1 MFTARKQAAQK
12 EVAAGVHLPY
22 LAQIDDHTILT
33 RNGQMMQVLK
43 LEGLPFE
50 TISRVDLDSRLAVR
64 DAMFQSI
71 GSSRFALVH
80 HVVRRAVE
88 PRFEG
93 RFADPFSTRLDQAW
107 RDRLATRRLFVNDLY
122 LTLLVRPLRGRAGWA
137 ERLLGA
143 AGAGRADQSERGA
156 DLRLLSQ
163 AREQLMAAL
172 EPYSPQILAAY
183 DTASGLASQPLE
195 FFAAL
200 FNGTA
205 TPMLLPTGDLGH
217 AVSRRTI
224 SFGADTIE
232 LGAVDGEPPEFA
244 AILSAKDYPS
254 ATSAGML
261 DDIYRLPFAMQVTQ
275 SFAFV
280 DRGPAQDRM
289 DLALRRMRS
298 ADDAAVSL
306 RAELASAKDDVA
318 AGRAGFG
325 EHHLSVMVTSDTPE
339 SLDIATGEV
348 QAALAESGFSV
359 VREELGLEAAFWA
372 QFPGNFDYIA
382 RRALVSTANFAGFAS
397 AHNFPVGRPD
407 GNHWGDAVTLFET
420 TAAGPYFFNFHRGDL
435 GNFTVIGP
443 SGSGKTVVLSFLL
456 AQARRFDPRIVFFD
470 KDRGAEIFLRAIG
483 GTYEALRPGEPTRM
497 NPFALPDTPV
507 NRRFLAEWLG
517 RLAAA
522 EGQPLSIEEAGWI
535 VDVIDTAMAGPREA
549 RRLRHVA
556 ELFRGRGR
564 ASAGDFSARLAPWHS
579 GGEFAWLFDNEEDGL
594 DLGAPTLGF
603 DMTAI
608 LDQPALRAPTMLYLF
623 HRVEERLDGK
633 PTIIVVDE
641 GWKALDD
648 DVFVARIRDWEKTI
662 RKRGGIVG
670 FATQSASDAL
680 QSRIASAIVEQAGTQ
695 IFMANASAQASDYID
710 GFGLTET
717 EYEIVRSLPE
727 TARAF
732 LVKHGSDSVVVRLNL
747 GSEPHLLTVLSGRES
762 TVRLL
767 DKLRAEVGDDP
778 AQWLPRLVAAA

>member
-1 MFTARKQAAQK
+1 MFTARNRAAQK
-12 EVAAGVHLPY
+12 ETAAGVHLPY
-22 LAQIDDHTILT
+22 LAQIDDHTVLT
-33 RNGQMMQVLK
+33 RNGQLLQVIK
-43 LEGLPFE
+43 IDGLPFE
-50 TISRVDLDSRLAVR
+50 TIGRADLDSRLAMR
-64 DAMFQSI
+64 DAMLQSI
-71 GSSRFALVH
+71 GSSRFAVIH

-93 RFADPFSTRLDQAW
+93 VFNDPFSAQLDAAW

-122 LTLLVRPLRGRAGWA
+122 LTLIVRPLRGRAGWA
-137 ERLLGA
+137 EKLLGV
-143 AGAGRADQSERGA
+143 AGSRSDQGELGA
-156 DLRLLSQ
+156 DLRLLAQ
-163 AREQLMAAL
+163 AREQLVAAL
-172 EPYSPQILAAY
+172 EPYSPRVLTAY
-183 DTASGLASQPLE
+183 DLPNGLASQQLE

-217 AVSRRTI
+217 AVARRTI
-224 SFGADTIE
+224 SFGADAIE
-232 LGAVDGEPPEFA
+232 LGTVDGEPSQFA
-244 AILSAKDYPS
+244 SILSAKDYPS
-254 ATSAGML
+254 VTSAGML

-280 DRGPAQDRM
+280 DRGPAQERM

-306 RAELASAKDDVA
+306 RAELSAAKDDVA

-325 EHHLSVMVTSDTPE
+325 EHHLSILVTTD
-339 SLDIATGEV
+339 SLEALDEATGEV
-348 QAALAESGFSV
+348 QAALAESGFAV

-443 SGSGKTVVLSFLL
+443 SGSGKTVILSFLL

-483 GTYEALRPGEPTRM
+483 GAYEALRPGEATRM
-497 NPFALPDTPV
+497 NPLALPDTPI

-517 RLAAA
+517 RLAVGD
-522 EGQPLSIEEAGWI
+522 GQPLTVEETGWI
-535 VDVIDTAMAGPREA
+535 VEAIDTSMAGPAEL

-556 ELFRGRGR
+556 GLFRGRGR
-564 ASAGDFSARLAPWHS
+564 ASSGDLAARLAPWHS
-579 GGEFAWLFDNEEDGL
+579 AGEFAWLFDNQEDRL
-594 DLGAPTLGF
+594 DLATSTLGF
-603 DMTAI
+603 DMTAV

-648 DVFVARIRDWEKTI
+648 EVFVARIRDWEKTI

-680 QSRIASAIVEQAGTQ
+680 ESRIASAIIEQAGTQ
-695 IFMANASAQASDYID
+695 LFMANASAQASDYIN

-717 EYEIVRSLPE
+717 EYDIVRTMPE

-732 LVKHGSDSVVVRLNL
+732 LVKHGTDSVVVRLNL
-747 GSEPHLLTVLSGRES
+747 GAEPQLLTVLSGRES

-767 DKLRAEVGDDP
+767 DQLRGEVGDDP
-778 AQWLPRLVAAA
+778 SDWLPRLIAAA

>member
-1 MFTARKQAAQK
+1 MFTARNRAAQK

-22 LAQIDDHTILT
+22 LAQVDDHTLLT
-33 RNGQMMQVLK
+33 RNGQMLQVIK
-43 LEGLPFE
+43 LDGLPFE
-50 TISRVDLDSRLAVR
+50 TIGRADLDSRLAMR

-71 GSSRFALVH
+71 GSSRFAIIH
-80 HVVRRAVE
+80 HVIRRAVE
-88 PRFEG
+88 PRFG
-93 RFADPFSTRLDQAW
+93 GQFGDPFSTALDAAW
-107 RDRLATRRLFVNDLY
+107 RERLATRRLFVNDLY
-122 LTLLVRPLRGRAGWA
+122 LTLIIRPLRGRAGWA
-137 ERLLGA
+137 EKLLGV
-143 AGAGRADQSERGA
+143 AGSRSDQGERGA

-172 EPYSPQILAAY
+172 EPYGPQLLTAY
-183 DTASGLASQPLE
+183 DLPSGLASQQLE
-195 FFAAL
+195 FLATL

-217 AVSRRTI
+217 AVPRRTI

-232 LGAVDGEPPEFA
+232 LGPVDGEPPEFA

-254 ATSAGML
+254 TTSAGML

-280 DRGPAQDRM
+280 DRGPAQERM

-306 RAELASAKDDVA
+306 RSELSAAKDDVA

-325 EHHLSVMVTSDTPE
+325 EHHLSIQINADSPE
-339 SLDIATGEV
+339 SLDQATGEV
-348 QAALAESGFSV
+348 QAALAETGFAV

-443 SGSGKTVVLSFLL
+443 SGSGKTVVLAFLL

-497 NPFALPDTPV
+497 NPLALPDTPV

-517 RLAAA
+517 RLAVG
-522 EGQPLSIEEAGWI
+522 EGQPLNVEESAWI
-535 VDVIDTAMAGPREA
+535 VEAIDTAMAGPREL

-564 ASAGDFSARLAPWHS
+564 ASAGDLAARLAPWHS
-579 GGEFAWLFDNEEDGL
+579 AGEFAWLFDNEEDRL
-594 DLGAPTLGF
+594 DLATPTLGF
-603 DMTAI
+603 DMTAV

-648 DVFVARIRDWEKTI
+648 EVFVARIRDWEKTI

-680 QSRIASAIVEQAGTQ
+680 QSRIASAIIEQAGTQ
-695 IFMANASAQASDYID
+695 VFMANSSAQASDYID

-717 EYEIVRSLPE
+717 EYDIIRSMPE

-732 LVKHGSDSVVVRLNL
+732 LVKHGTDSVVVRLNL
-747 GSEPHLLTVLSGRES
+747 GSEPQLLTVLSGRET

-778 AQWLPRLVAAA
+778 ADWLPLLVAAA